1 MNCRNCSYVY
11 ADTMNECP
19 QCGCL
24 KEQEIAKVTS
34 TLIEFPVKN
43 ENVTLD
49 WRAEVAAKVR
59 ASAANRAAQ
68 GGSGAGHRSQTSSRP
83 WHGAGAGTATA
94 MAVDPKPKIDSKA
107 KRDEIVEAALRRL
120 QRAVDSPMPQSP
132 PLARPKGEPKIERKS
147 PSAATALAT
156 PASSYKEKKA
166 TQPPPPRRQPRFEF
180 VEEPI
185 IERPVSSRVVL
196 PAAPLEPAVAPVIA
210 TNIAAP
216 APVPVVA
223 VVQTAAAPVETQ
235 PLPRPSL
242 DEFLE
247 IGVENPPAPE
257 IPHYDY
263 HDEIVSSS
271 TARVNTDAE
280 LDKLLHLGAT
290 DFDPTAS
297 LGQRIIAAVVDAG
310 IILLVTAPFVV
321 SVWVLQVNF
330 SEPRVLYV
338 LGSLATLIGFV
349 YSVLMIGL
357 RGKTAGMSFTGIH
370 VMSLRHSKQP
380 TLFQAAARTLGHL
393 LSAIPL
399 ALGFFWI
406 VLGAERRAWHDML
419 SGTSVVRDY

>member
-24 KEQEIAKVTS
+24 KEQEIAKVSS

-43 ENVTLD
+43 EPITLD

-59 ASAANRAAQ
+59 ASAANRATHA
-68 GGSGAGHRSQTSSRP
+68 GSSTGQRTQASSRS
-83 WHGAGAGTATA
+83 WHNAGTATA
-94 MAVDPKPKIDSKA
+94 TAVAVDPKRKIDSKA

-120 QRAVDSPMPQSP
+120 QRAVDSPMPP
-132 PLARPKGEPKIERKS
+132 PPARPKREPKIERNS
-147 PSAATALAT
+147 SQPATALAT
-156 PASSYKEKKA
+156 PSYKEKKVVE
-166 TQPPPPRRQPRFEF
+166 PPPVRRQPRFEF
-180 VEEPI
+180 IEEPT
-185 IERPVSSRVVL
+185 IERSKSSKVVL
-196 PAAPLEPAVAPVIA
+196 SAASVEPTIAPAVEKYVPTPAP
-210 TNIAAP
+210 AP
-216 APVPVVA
+216 APVVE
-223 VVQTAAAPVETQ
+223 VVQTAAVPAEAP

-247 IGVENPPAPE
+247 IGIEKPPAVE
-257 IPHYDY
+257 TPHYDY
-263 HDEIVSSS
+263 HDGIVAS
-271 TARVNTDAE
+271 TAGRVNTDEE

-297 LGQRIIAAVVDAG
+297 LGQRIIAAVVDGG
-310 IILLVTAPFVV
+310 IVLLVTAPFVV
-321 SVWVLQVNF
+321 AVWALQVNF

-338 LGSLATLIGFV
+338 LGGLAILIGFV
-349 YSVLMIGL
+349 YSVLTIGL
-357 RGKTAGMSFTGIH
+357 TGKTAGMSFTGIH

-380 TLFQAAARTLGHL
+380 TLFQAAARTIGHL